1 MPGKLL
7 HNLRGS
13 GLFPLFR
20 PFMMIVLPRLA
31 SSLRLF
37 LVGTLALIT
46 VACSTVKYTVDDGR
60 KVNETLLANLRLLG
74 HGERALRPAIVRSAA
89 LQDPECSQQWEVPFS
104 VATSYEWE
112 TDDKV
117 AWVRALQV
125 DERLTVVAATVES
138 GLQPGDKIVEIK
150 GFRKEDAN
158 KMLAELAEL
167 RDDGEPFP
175 VKTAAGRTVTVKPFR
190 VCRGYARLAPP
201 VTPGYQDFHW
211 LMSIHPLE
219 IFVPQLTPD
228 EALWMVLWTQGLSEE
243 GGARMKT
250 FHYSKEIVSTL
261 FEIASLATGLNAA
274 AQAAKVAVNQAAQT
288 AAAAAAKSA
297 GEAAAKQVL
306 QEAARSIAEQA
317 SRDYLQKVGEEVAKS
332 VGRQMSNVLTDTFM
346 ARVGLS
352 VSSLSWVATTVFD
365 KADRWTYDRIGRLG
379 GDPLAGAT
387 LHQKLLDRGL
397 IRNAFV
403 LDEERLTRFASL
415 ARQTQR
421 EEMLAAVLKGAS
433 LEVFALKLT
442 DLPSASDEGGAAAMY
457 LESDEVTVA
466 AAGEGGLIDA
476 LLRMPLESGAD

>member
-1 MPGKLL
+1 MRLL
-7 HNLRGS
+7 SRWTALVV
-13 GLFPLFR
+13 
-20 PFMMIVLPRLA
+20 VLA
-31 SSLRLF
+31 
-37 LVGTLALIT
+37 ALLLGG
-46 VACSTVKYTVDDGR
+46 CGGMKYTVDDGR
-60 KVNETLLANLRLLG
+60 KVNETLLGNLRALG

-89 LQDPECSQQWEVPFS
+89 LKDPDCSHQWELPFS

-112 TDDKV
+112 EDDRV

-125 DERLTVVAATVES
+125 DERLTVVAAAPDI
-138 GLQPGDKIVEIK
+138 GLAPGDKIVEIK
-150 GFRKEDAN
+150 GYKKNDAN

-175 VKTAAGRTVTVKPFR
+175 IRTAAGKTVTIKPLQ

-219 IFVPQLTPD
+219 IFGPQITPD

-250 FHYSKEIVSTL
+250 YHYSKEIVSTL

-274 AQAAKVAVNQAAQT
+274 AQAAKVAANQAAQA

-297 GEAAAKQVL
+297 SEAVAKQAL
-306 QEAARSIAEQA
+306 QEAARKLAEQA
-317 SRDYLQKVGEEVAKS
+317 AQDYVQKIGEEVVKS
-332 VGRQMSNVLTDTFM
+332 VGRQAGNVLRDTFM
-346 ARVGLS
+346 ARMGMA
-352 VSSLSWVATTVFD
+352 VSSLSWVATTAFD
-365 KADRWTYDRIGRLG
+365 DADRWAYDRIGKLG

-387 LHQKLLDRGL
+387 LHQKLLDQNR
-397 IRNAFV
+397 ISNVFV
-403 LDEERLTRFASL
+403 LDEERLAKFVTL

-433 LEVFALKLT
+433 LEAFTLKLS
-442 DLPSASDEGGAAAMY
+442 DLPSASDEIGGMALA
-457 LESDEVTVA
+457 SDSEEIKPPSGLGQT
-466 AAGEGGLIDA
+466 GLIDA
-476 LLRMPLESGAD
+476 MLRMPLESGDE